1 MCGTISCCSTEYTRG
16 NTLLSRRLS
25 PADQMTT
32 TGAHSRELS
41 FIQTCPLWPPG
52 HRACRADTYDGLWA
66 LGEAALKSLC
76 TIAAALT
83 LVASGWTASAETFEE
98 RQACIGDA
106 FRVCWSA
113 IPDRNNVLQCLVEN
127 RNRLSPDCR
136 EVITRYTRLHRH
148 KVTRSAHSG
157 RSRVD

>member
-1 MCGTISCCSTEYTRG
+1 MGGTIPWCARECSHCKPSTSSPWWPRASWSWNFLCDKSCA
-16 NTLLSRRLS
+16 LLRIS
-25 PADQMTT
+25 
-32 TGAHSRELS
+32 
-41 FIQTCPLWPPG
+41 
-52 HRACRADTYDGLWA
+52 HRAARGGPYDDLRGS
-66 LGEAALKSLC
+66 GEAALKSLC
-76 TIAAALT
+76 PIAAALT
-83 LVASGWTASAETFEE
+83 LVASGWTVSAETAEE

-127 RNRLSPDCR
+127 RNRLTPDCR

-157 RSRVD
+157 RSRAE

>member
-25 PADQMTT
+25 LADLMATT
-32 TGAHSRELS
+32 AHTVGNFLSYKLVHCGLRVIERREWV
-41 FIQTCPLWPPG
+41 PMMP
-52 HRACRADTYDGLWA
+52 WA

-83 LVASGWTASAETFEE
+83 LVVSGWTASAETFEE

-127 RNRLSPDCR
+127 RSRLSPDCR